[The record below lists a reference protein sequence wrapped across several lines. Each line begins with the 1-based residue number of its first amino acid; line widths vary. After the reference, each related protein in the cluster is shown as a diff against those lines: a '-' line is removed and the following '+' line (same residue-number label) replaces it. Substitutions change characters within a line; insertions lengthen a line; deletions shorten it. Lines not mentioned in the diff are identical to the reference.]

1 MSLAMVQETQVQMTS
16 SCTFKRAPPI
26 ILNLVISTRESF
38 LDQEKKK
45 KKRQIPDMLIKSDS
59 RPLGIFDDMNTE

>member
-26 ILNLVISTRESF
+26 ILNLVISIRESF
-38 LDQEKKK
+38 LDQKK

-59 RPLGIFDDMNTE
+59 HPLGIFDDMNTE

>member
-45 KKRQIPDMLIKSDS
+45 KRQIPDMLIKSDS